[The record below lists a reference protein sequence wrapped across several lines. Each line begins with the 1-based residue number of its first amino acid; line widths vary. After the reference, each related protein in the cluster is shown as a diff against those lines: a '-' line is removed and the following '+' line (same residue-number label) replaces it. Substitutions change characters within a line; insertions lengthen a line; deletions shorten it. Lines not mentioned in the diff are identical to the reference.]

1 MQYISTRGGMAP
13 QSFSDILLGGL
24 APDGGLVVPTELPK
38 LDRTTLEKW
47 RSLSYQDLAFEV
59 ISLFATDIPADDLR
73 GIINKTYTK
82 DAFGSD
88 EITPLQQL
96 DPTLYILGLSNGPTL
111 AFKDVAMQLLG
122 NLFEYV
128 LEKRGQTL
136 NIVGATSGDTGSAAE
151 YAMRGKHA
159 VKVFML
165 SPYGK
170 MSPFQRAQMYS
181 LQDEN
186 IFNIAVTDMFDAAQD
201 IVKAVNN
208 DAEFKARYKIGAVNS
223 INWGRIVAQI
233 VYYFKSYFQV
243 AKNIGDPVSYV
254 VPSGNFG
261 NVCAGH
267 MARQMGLPIKRLFV
281 ATNENDV
288 LNEFFKTGIYRPRP
302 ETLETSSP
310 SMDISKASNLERFVF
325 DVVGRDPQKL
335 AELWR
340 QVEKGEGF
348 DLSHSE
354 FFGRMQAEYGFGSG
368 RSSHADRIAHI
379 RKIHQEYGVV
389 IDPHTADGMKVA
401 LENRD
406 VAVPT
411 LVLETALPA
420 KFEETMVEAL
430 GQKPVRPAGL
440 ENLEQLPQ
448 RVEVM
453 PADLAQIQAFI
464 ARHVE

>member
-38 LDRTTLEKW
+38 LDKATLEQW
-47 RSLSYQDLAFEV
+47 RGLSYQELAFEV
-59 ISLFATDIPADDLR
+59 ISRFATDIPASDLR
-73 GIINKTYTK
+73 AIINKTYTK
-82 DAFGSD
+82 EAFGSD
-88 EITPLQQL
+88 EITPLKQL

-186 IFNIAVTDMFDAAQD
+186 IFNIAATDMFDAAQD

-302 ETLETSSP
+302 ETLATSSP

-325 DVVGRDPQKL
+325 DVVGRDPRKL
-335 AELWR
+335 AELWT

-379 RKIHQEYGVV
+379 RKIHQDYGVV

-406 VAVPT
+406 IAVPT

-430 GQKPVRPAGL
+430 GQKPARPAGL

-448 RVEVM
+448 KIEVM
-453 PADLAQIQAFI
+453 AADTEQIKAFI
-464 ARHVE
+464 ARHVS

>member
-38 LDRTTLEKW
+38 LDKTTLEKW
-47 RSLSYQDLAFEV
+47 RGLSYQELAFEV
-59 ISLFATDIPADDLR
+59 ISRFATDIPADDLR
-73 GIINKTYTK
+73 SIINKTYTK

-88 EITPLQQL
+88 EITPLKQL

-302 ETLETSSP
+302 ETLATSSP

-335 AELWR
+335 AELW
-340 QVEKGEGF
+340 QKVEKGEGF
-348 DLSHSE
+348 DLSHTE

-379 RKIHQEYGVV
+379 RKIHQDYGVV

-430 GQKPVRPAGL
+430 GQKPARPAGL

-448 RVEVM
+448 KIEVM
-453 PADLAQIQAFI
+453 PADAEQIKAFI
-464 ARHVE
+464 AKHVA

>member
-38 LDRTTLEKW
+38 LDKTTLEKW
-47 RSLSYQDLAFEV
+47 RGLSYQELAFEV
-59 ISLFATDIPADDLR
+59 ISRFATDIPADDLR
-73 GIINKTYTK
+73 SIINKTYTK

-88 EITPLQQL
+88 EITPLKQL

-302 ETLETSSP
+302 ETLATSSP

-368 RSSHADRIAHI
+368 RSAHADRIAHI
-379 RKIHQEYGVV
+379 RKIHQDYGVV

-448 RVEVM
+448 KIEVM
-453 PADLAQIQAFI
+453 PADAEQIKAFI
-464 ARHVE
+464 AKHVD